1 MATEV
6 KANSPIHPKFDERI
20 SVKVEG
26 QLPGFV
32 KQDHET
38 FVAFMEAYYE
48 YMEQEGK
55 PYEIIGNL
63 DKYANLDKT
72 TDDFLKYFKKQ
83 FAEDLPEAIFANQN
97 KPWVLKHLREFY
109 RAKGSEK
116 AFQFLFRLLYKEEIT
131 FYYPGT
137 DLLRTSDGKYNTS
150 RIIRTVDTSGTDMIF
165 SVTGKQITGKT
176 SGATAVVE
184 QVVNEN
190 IGVFTV
196 STIFLSGVVGTFER
210 DEKVA
215 ITGESWDFTLG
226 GMLTDTTIISPGNNY
241 QVGDVIPV
249 VGGGS
254 TANGSLVEVEELSTG
269 SIATAVINNGGTG
282 YKVGDKLT
290 IDNTGNMY
298 VDGRT
303 ASILVNNV
311 DANGTILG
319 VEIENVGR
327 GYSSLPTV
335 TGGGSGNGLDITFT
349 GWGVGGIEKLKII
362 KHGYGFE
369 SNPTLDFSGKGDGT
383 AEGVAIIS
391 AYEDQYQA
399 GFFSNDGFL
408 SSNKYLQ
415 DSFYYQLFSYVITS
429 GVNIS
434 NWRDYIKR
442 AAHPAGLAL
451 FGNIQ
456 LVSLLDLQM
465 KITGIPQRRHY
476 TIIFHDGTIVPPVVL
491 DIGVRTCD
499 EHQNKKISRGD
510 NYGFIV
516 DTPTE
521 SANDFGAIT
530 DGFIEFIDDYDLIT
544 NTNVF
549 FPAPTKCQTYEQD
562 LAIQKL
568 INIRGQVEENL
579 IGYEDFGHIHNAHDP
594 SLSEDHGLIISAETS
609 REEFGRPAKTHASI
623 KTPTTLRTEKIAGL
637 KDGHHVTQLRLGPI
651 RRTTDRRKWRK
662 YNADSNVNPP
672 ASRDVPA
679 GLGGLSST
687 LSHTSASG
695 TVTFA
700 TANPGKVIKELKDVQ
715 IVDYVLYGGL
725 KERIVN
731 GSVITRFQTETP
743 PSFDATQVIGNFHDH
758 FMRFYHDRPI
768 NI

>member
-1 MATEV
+1 MTTEV

-72 TDDFLKYFKKQ
+72 TDEFLKYFKKQ

-97 KPWVLKHLREFY
+97 KPWVLKNLREFY

-116 AFQFLFRLLYKEEIT
+116 AFQFLFRLLYKEEIS

-150 RIIRTVDTSGTDMIF
+150 RIIRTVDTSGKDMIF
-165 SVTGKQITGKT
+165 SITGKQIIGKT

-190 IGVFTV
+190 ISVFTV
-196 STIFLSGVVGTFER
+196 STIFLSGVVGTFEKN
-210 DEKVA
+210 EKV
-215 ITGESWDFTLG
+215 TTVENDWSFVLG
-226 GMLTDTTIISPGNNY
+226 GMLTDTTIAKPGNNY
-241 QVGDVIPV
+241 VVGDVIPV

-254 TANGSLVEVEELSTG
+254 TANGSLVEVEELTTG
-269 SIATAVINNGGTG
+269 SIVSATINNGGSG
-282 YKVGDKLT
+282 YEVGDKLT
-290 IDNTGNMY
+290 IDNSDKMY

-311 DANGTILG
+311 DANGAILG

-335 TGGGSGNGLDITFT
+335 TGGGSGNGLDITLS
-349 GWGVGGIEKLKII
+349 GWGVGGIEKLKIV

-383 AEGVAIIS
+383 AEGVAITS

-415 DSFYYQLFSYVITS
+415 DSLYYQLFSYVITS
-429 GVNIS
+429 GINIS
-434 NWRDYIKR
+434 SWRDYIKR

-456 LVSLLDLQM
+456 LVSLIDLQM
-465 KITGIPQRRHY
+465 KITGIPQRKNY
-476 TIIFHDGTIVPPVVL
+476 NIIFHDGTIVPPVIL
-491 DIGVRTCD
+491 DIGV
-499 EHQNKKISRGD
+499 S
-510 NYGFIV
+510 
-516 DTPTE
+516 
-521 SANDFGAIT
+521 S
-530 DGFIEFIDDYDLIT
+530 
-544 NTNVF
+544 
-549 FPAPTKCQTYEQD
+549 PTKGQTYEQD

-568 INIRGQVEENL
+568 INIRGQVEDNL
-579 IGYEDFGHIHNAHDP
+579 LGYEDFGHIYNTHDP
-594 SLSEDHGLIISAETS
+594 SLTEDHGLIISTETS
-609 REEFGRPAKTHASI
+609 REEFGRPAKDYASI

-662 YNADSNVNPP
+662 YNADTTLNPP
-672 ASRDVPA
+672 IAKEMPT
-679 GLGGLSST
+679 GLGGLTST
-687 LSHTSASG
+687 MTHISPLG
-695 TVTFA
+695 TTTIVST
-700 TANPGKVIKELKDVQ
+700 NPGRTIKDFKDVQ

-743 PSFDATQVIGNFHDH
+743 PSFNATQVIGGFSDH